1 MINCRE
7 EAKKVLDEVIKNR
20 RYLHENPE
28 VGFDLSNTITFVK
41 EKLDE
46 YGIEYR
52 TDIGKSAVIGY
63 INPNKGHT
71 IALRADM
78 DGLPVAEETGLEFQS
93 KNGKMHACGHDAH
106 TSMLLGVAKVLKQNE
121 DKINGTVKL
130 IFQPAEELGT
140 GSKFLCEDGVMND
153 VDEIIG
159 LHVGNISSEG
169 SVGDLVF
176 ARGSM
181 MACMDKFTIKVKGTG
196 AHGAYPQA
204 SKDPVVIGA
213 YIVTAIQEILSREI
227 AATEP
232 GVITI
237 GVFKS
242 GSAFNII
249 PNEAYL
255 EGTVRAVT
263 NENREFIQNRIKEVS
278 EGIAKTFRANVEYEY
293 FWQPPPVVNDEKIAG
308 KLIDY
313 AKELYPENVKE
324 LKKPVMGGE
333 DFAWYLAEKPGA
345 FFLLHNPL
353 EIDGKCW
360 AHHNSRFALEESEFE
375 KGMAVMIAYVMNELK

>member
-46 YGIEYR
+46 YGIKYR

-78 DGLPVAEETGLEFQS
+78 DGLPVVEETGLEFQS
-93 KNGKMHACGHDAH
+93 NNGKMHACGHDAH

-360 AHHNSRFALEESEFE
+360 PHHNSRFALDESVFE
-375 KGMAVMIAYVMNELK
+375 RGMAVMIAYVLKELN

>member
-1 MINCRE
+1 MINCKE

-28 VGFDLSNTITFVK
+28 VGFDLSNTIKFVK

-78 DGLPVAEETGLEFQS
+78 DGLPVVEETGLEFQS

-169 SVGDLVF
+169 SVGDMVF

-278 EGIAKTFRANVEYEY
+278 EGIAKSFRANVEYEY

-308 KLIDY
+308 KLID
-313 AKELYPENVKE
+313 
-324 LKKPVMGGE
+324 
-333 DFAWYLAEKPGA
+333 
-345 FFLLHNPL
+345 
-353 EIDGKCW
+353 
-360 AHHNSRFALEESEFE
+360 
-375 KGMAVMIAYVMNELK
+375 